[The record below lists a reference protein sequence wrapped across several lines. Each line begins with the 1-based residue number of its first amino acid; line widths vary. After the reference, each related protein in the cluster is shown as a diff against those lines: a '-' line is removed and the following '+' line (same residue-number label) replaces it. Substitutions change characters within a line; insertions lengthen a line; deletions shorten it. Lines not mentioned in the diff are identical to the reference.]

1 MLKLL
6 LRLWWLQQRRNFRKR
21 DAFVACY
28 IIFLYVVVGFS
39 FFQGFTE
46 SGGELKGEDMP
57 ALLGAGIVIGMLIP
71 DIIMKMVMKRDITA
85 MDDYVKSRPVP
96 EKIWNKFLLTTN
108 LVSFWNY
115 VLPVLTL
122 PVFIYLLPASEAVA
136 SFFLFLEFSFIN
148 GIYITCYRK
157 ATEWILKWPLI
168 LGWMGMF
175 AVLIGYMF
183 VASFFPVYMGWIVS
197 SSLLERY
204 SPDLPPISITKR
216 FITSRNRRFPSS
228 VDSAMSTSSACNIS
242 AH

>member
-28 IIFLYVVVGFS
+28 IITLYVVMGFC

-57 ALLGAGIVIGMLIP
+57 AMLGPGIVIGMLIL

-108 LVSFWNY
+108 LVSIWNY
-115 VLPVLTL
+115 VLPVFAL
-122 PVFIYLLPASEAVA
+122 PVFIYLLPAGEAVA
-136 SFFLFLEFSFIN
+136 SFS
-148 GIYITCYRK
+148 CS
-157 ATEWILKWPLI
+157 W
-168 LGWMGMF
+168 
-175 AVLIGYMF
+175 
-183 VASFFPVYMGWIVS
+183 
-197 SSLLERY
+197 SSLLSTASI
-204 SPDLPPISITKR
+204 SPVTARLRSG
-216 FITSRNRRFPSS
+216 F
-228 VDSAMSTSSACNIS
+228 
-242 AH
+242 

>member
-1 MLKLL
+1 MLRLL
-6 LRLWWLQQRRNFRKR
+6 LRLWWLQQRRNFHKR

-46 SGGELKGEDMP
+46 SGGELKEEDMP

-168 LGWMGMF
+168 L
-175 AVLIGYMF
+175 
-183 VASFFPVYMGWIVS
+183 
-197 SSLLERY
+197 
-204 SPDLPPISITKR
+204 
-216 FITSRNRRFPSS
+216 
-228 VDSAMSTSSACNIS
+228 
-242 AH
+242 

>member
-1 MLKLL
+1 MLHHLPVCGDGRELL
-6 LRLWWLQQRRNFRKR
+6 SQLHREW
-21 DAFVACY
+21 
-28 IIFLYVVVGFS
+28 
-39 FFQGFTE
+39 
-46 SGGELKGEDMP
+46 GELGGEDMP
-57 ALLGAGIVIGMLIP
+57 ALLGAGIVVGMLIP

-115 VLPVLTL
+115 VLPVLML
-122 PVFIYLLPASEAVA
+122 PVFIYFLPAGQVIA
-136 SFFLFLEFSFIN
+136 SFFLFLAFSYID

-183 VASFFPVYMGWIVS
+183 VASFFPVWMGWVEYLLPCRSGIRRTYHL
-197 SSLLERY
+197 SLSRK
-204 SPDLPPISITKR
+204 DL
-216 FITSRNRRFPSS
+216 
-228 VDSAMSTSSACNIS
+228 
-242 AH
+242 